1 MLVVFTSDVDGRSKS
16 GLHATTW
23 GLGGAVSAA
32 LPVGQ
37 SQRPVSGTDSIR
49 GRDSRVTEPET
60 RSVVDNTPGG
70 QPAAILAL
78 DPDGS
83 VVDGH
88 TVGGYGPDPLA
99 GIVKIDERASSKSR
113 PELSSPAV
121 GELLYLSRADVEP
134 LLGVD
139 AMLAALGEALGVYSS
154 GITSVPPR
162 AGARV
167 GERGILGAM
176 PGYVPGIALEVK
188 LVSVFPGNHDH
199 GLPSHQGL
207 IAIFDEDTGAPL
219 ALMDGAYITAIRT
232 GGTAAVAARVLA
244 RKDASILAILGAGV
258 QGHSHLEAFPRIRDF
273 KEIRIASRD
282 PEKAKAL
289 AKQHERAGVASSF
302 EAAVRGA
309 DVVACCTDAREP
321 ILRRAWLKPGA
332 HVSSVGGTW
341 GPELDAETIAA
352 GRVFVEWRGAATTP
366 PPAGANEL
374 QGLDA
379 SSLTEVGEVLAGTRP
394 GRQSDDEITVYKS
407 TGHAVED
414 AATARLVYDRA
425 RAEGVG
431 TSLVL

>member
-1 MLVVFTSDVDGRSKS
+1 VQL
-16 GLHATTW
+16 
-23 GLGGAVSAA
+23 
-32 LPVGQ
+32 
-37 SQRPVSGTDSIR
+37 
-49 GRDSRVTEPET
+49 
-60 RSVVDNTPGG
+60 
-70 QPAAILAL
+70 AAILAL
-78 DPDGS
+78 DPYGS

-88 TVGGYGPDPLA
+88 TVRGYRSPPPA
-99 GIVKIDERASSKSR
+99 AIVKIDERASWKSR
-113 PELSSPAV
+113 PGAIIARV
-121 GELLYLSRADVEP
+121 AELLYLSRADVER
-134 LLGVD
+134 LLNVD
-139 AMLAALGEALGVYSS
+139 QMLDALGKALVVFSS

-167 GERGILGAM
+167 GDRGILGAM

-188 LVSVFPGNHDH
+188 LVSVFPANHGH

-219 ALMDGAYITAIRT
+219 AVMDGAYITAMRT

-244 RKDASILAILGAGV
+244 RKDASVLAILGAGV
-258 QGHSHLEAFPRIRDF
+258 QGGSHLETFPRIRDF

-282 PEKAKAL
+282 SAKANAL
-289 AKQHERAGVASSF
+289 AARHERATVAGSF

-321 ILRRAWLKPGA
+321 ILRREWLKSGV

-341 GPELDAETIAA
+341 GPELDPETIAA
-352 GRVFVEWRGAATTP
+352 SRVFVEWRGAATTP
-366 PPAGANEL
+366 PPAGAVEL

-394 GRQSDDEITVYKS
+394 GRQTDAEITLYKS

-414 AATARLVYDRA
+414 AAAARLVYDRA

-431 TSLVL
+431 IALVL